1 MTEQLDRLRR
11 FDQLLRELRST
22 QALLDGL
29 PDEMRSL
36 HEEYSAAQAE
46 IEQLQA
52 AGETAQLERR
62 QAEAEVLDA
71 QERLKKFQ
79 QQVSLVRNQREY
91 GALLSE
97 IDGAKNALRGLEETT
112 LAALEQAETAA
123 AELAERRGGFEDL
136 SSRYQAALAAWEAE
150 KPAVAEK
157 VARLEAETTELRE
170 GLPKGVVAQFLR
182 MFDRYKGQAMAPILG
197 PDRPGGGVIW
207 HCSACNYRIR
217 PQVAVEINTNGS
229 VVQCDGCR
237 RFLYAET
244 AG

>member
-11 FDQLLRELRST
+11 FDRSLRELESA
-22 QALLDGL
+22 QALLEGL

-36 HEEYSAAQAE
+36 HEEHSAAQAE
-46 IEQLQA
+46 IELLQS

-91 GALLSE
+91 GALLTE
-97 IDGAKNALRGLEETT
+97 IDSAKNQLRGLEETT
-112 LAALEQAETAA
+112 LAALERAEIAA
-123 AELAERRGGFEDL
+123 AELADRRSGFEEL
-136 SSRYQAALAAWEAE
+136 SARYQAALAAWEAE
-150 KPAVAEK
+150 KPTVAKK
-157 VARLEAETTELRE
+157 VTLLETETAELRE

-182 MFDRYKGQAMAPILG
+182 MFDRYKGQAMAPITG
-197 PDRPGGGVIW
+197 AERPGGGVIW

-244 AG
+244 AE